1 MSDRPPEAPGA
12 DPQGPAAQRS
22 EAERSSRAGQRAA
35 WLRLRGY
42 VARNRGLYALWL
54 ASTLA
59 YTAGFVAIP
68 RLVGHTL
75 EAFEQGQGDAEI
87 ARRAGLFALV
97 GLAAAVVRY
106 FSRTLVFNAARE
118 IEYEIR
124 NDLFAHLERLPQSF
138 YFRWR
143 TGEIMSRCVNDVGAV
158 RLLLGVALLNLVQTP
173 ILYLGSLA
181 VMFWMDARLTALLL
195 IPYPLFL
202 LFGRAL
208 GRGIHH
214 ASLLVQQGLAD
225 LSNRLQESIS
235 GIAVVK
241 AYAMEGVMARR
252 FDATN
257 RELYRRQLALVRAN
271 AAMPAVAML
280 LPATAQWV
288 ILLFGGGEILAGRMS
303 SGEFITFA
311 MYVFQLT
318 FPTVLMGWV
327 VALIQRGAASMQRI
341 EELLRTPPAIR
352 DRPDA
357 VDPGAIRGEIEIR
370 GLTFRYPG
378 ADREPALRDLRL
390 RIPAGT
396 TLGVVGPV
404 GSGKS
409 TLAAL
414 VPHLFEFEDG
424 RVFVDGVDV
433 NRIPLRRLRSQI
445 AMVPQESFLFSMTL
459 ADNIAFGLPR
469 TEAEA
474 VSRAA
479 ERAQL
484 AKDVAELP
492 DGYETVVGERGVML
506 SGGQRQR
513 AALARAL
520 ALDPRILILDD
531 TLSAVDAQTEAAI
544 QRELARVFAGRTVIV
559 VSSRVSAVRE
569 ADLIVVLDEGRI
581 AESGRHAELLA
592 RGGLYARLAREQD
605 QAERAAQLEGAA

>member
-1 MSDRPPEAPGA
+1 MSAPAGDGRGA
-12 DPQGPAAQRS
+12 AAGR
-22 EAERSSRAGQRAA
+22 RAA

-42 VARNRGLYALWL
+42 VARNRGLYAFWL

-68 RLVGHTL
+68 KLVGHAI
-75 EAFEQGQGDAEI
+75 EAYEHGLGEAEV
-87 ARRAGLFALV
+87 ARRTGWIALV
-97 GLAAAVVRY
+97 ALGSALVRY

-124 NDLFAHLERLPQSF
+124 NDLFAQLTRLPQSF
-138 YFRWR
+138 YFQWR

-173 ILYLGSLA
+173 VLYLGSVA

-195 IPYPLFL
+195 IPYPVFILI
-202 LFGRAL
+202 GRSL
-208 GRGIHH
+208 GRRIHQ

-252 FDATN
+252 FAATN
-257 RELYRRQLALVRAN
+257 RELYRRQLGLVRAN
-271 AAMPAVAML
+271 AAMPSAVML
-280 LPATAQWV
+280 LPAAAQWI
-288 ILLFGGGEILAGRMS
+288 ILLFGGREILAGRMT

-341 EELLRTPPAIR
+341 DELLRIEPAIR
-352 DRPDA
+352 DHPEA
-357 VDPGAIRGEIEIR
+357 VAIGRIRGEIELR
-370 GLTFRYPG
+370 DLTFRYPG
-378 ADREPALRDLRL
+378 AGREPALREVNL

-404 GSGKS
+404 GSGKT
-409 TLAAL
+409 TLASL
-414 VPHLFEFEDG
+414 VPRLFEVEDG
-424 RVFVDGVDV
+424 HVFVDGVDV
-433 NRIPLRRLRSQI
+433 NRIPLRELRAQI
-445 AMVPQESFLFSMTL
+445 AMVPQDSFLFSMTL

-469 TEAEA
+469 TDPEA
-474 VSRAA
+474 VARAA
-479 ERAQL
+479 GRAQL
-484 AKDVAELP
+484 AKEAAELP

-544 QRELARVFAGRTVIV
+544 QRELAAVFAGRTVIV
-559 VSSRVSAVRE
+559 VSSRVSAVRD
-569 ADLIVVLDEGRI
+569 ADLVVVLDGGRI
-581 AESGRHAELLA
+581 VESGRHAALLA
-592 RGGLYARLAREQD
+592 RGGLYARLAREQE
-605 QAERAAQLEGAA
+605 QGERAARIEGAA